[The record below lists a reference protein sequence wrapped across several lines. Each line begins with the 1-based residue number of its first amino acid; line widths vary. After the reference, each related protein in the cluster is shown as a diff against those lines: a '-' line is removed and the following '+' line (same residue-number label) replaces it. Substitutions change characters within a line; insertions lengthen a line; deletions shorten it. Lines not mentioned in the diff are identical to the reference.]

1 MKSNEG
7 DDMIKQLL
15 SVEGMLTT
23 TFLILLTGAAYTDG
37 RERRIPDLYVSGIL
51 LTALI
56 RLFTLEGAD
65 VQGIAAGAT
74 GVLAVSVPM
83 LLIALI
89 VPGAFGGGDVKL
101 MAASGFTLGVCTGF
115 KMMVYGLFVGLVW
128 NLLFH
133 RKRQSLPLAPSLAVG
148 CFMALLL

>member
-1 MKSNEG
+1 MRSDEG

-23 TFLILLTGAAYTDG
+23 TFLILLTGAAYRDG

-56 RLFTLEGAD
+56 RLFILEGTD
-65 VQGIAAGAT
+65 VQGIAARASGA
-74 GVLAVSVPM
+74 LAVSVPM
-83 LLIALI
+83 LLTALI

-101 MAASGFTLGVCTGF
+101 VKKGTRKTRIAFGPFLASGIVLRLIFLIF
-115 KMMVYGLFVGLVW
+115 KG
-128 NLLFH
+128 
-133 RKRQSLPLAPSLAVG
+133 
-148 CFMALLL
+148 